1 MIDEEKSWFNNV
13 WRSGL
18 KLYAVC
24 CSSVLPVRV
33 TAFTSLQFE
42 FSNMRWLKSLRMNE
56 KHKKVHLTE
65 YSFAIITQKIR
76 VD

>member
-1 MIDEEKSWFNNV
+1 MIDEEKSRFNRV

-33 TAFTSLQFE
+33 SAFTSLQFE
-42 FSNMRWLKSLRMNE
+42 LSNMRWLKSLHMNE
-56 KHKKVHLTE
+56 KHKKVQLTE
-65 YSFAIITQKIR
+65 YTFAIIT
-76 VD
+76 